1 MHGASA
7 DGRGFAVGGG
17 VAHAVAEYIKENYP
31 DKTLI
36 ISAHRMSSVADCDE
50 ILYLQDGRITERG
63 TFDELIKLN
72 GHFAAIWHS
81 QQAMQKDIVDENVKI
96 GAEDHG

>member
-1 MHGASA
+1 
-7 DGRGFAVGGG
+7 
-17 VAHAVAEYIKENYP
+17 
-31 DKTLI
+31 
-36 ISAHRMSSVADCDE
+36 MSSVADCDE